1 MGRMFMKLQPPI
13 APPNIICSGKTFVK
27 ELSVLSGNNSPEALE
42 TNSIV
47 NESIVKWLWSALFDK
62 YYLE

>member
-1 MGRMFMKLQPPI
+1 MGKIFLKLQFPI
-13 APPNIICSGKTFVK
+13 APPNLVALLKSFLK

-47 NESIVKWLWSALFDK
+47 NESIAKWL
-62 YYLE
+62 